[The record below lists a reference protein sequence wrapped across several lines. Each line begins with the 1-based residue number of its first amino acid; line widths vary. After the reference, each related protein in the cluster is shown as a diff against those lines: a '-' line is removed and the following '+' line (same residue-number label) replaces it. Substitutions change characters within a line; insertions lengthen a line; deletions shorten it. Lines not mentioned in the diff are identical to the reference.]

1 MTETTTRTLFRM
13 AVLVML
19 AGGLGA
25 WAACSNTSTPTTPTI
40 TGPATTET
48 FSGSIDQGGSAVYS
62 FAVKTAG
69 VALLAG
75 FTSITPTTVPAL
87 GIGIGTWDPTTS
99 TCGLNQTQNDAAKP
113 GSTGLTGTADAGN
126 YCIRVYDGGNIP
138 AGVTAS
144 FTVQV
149 QHY

>member
-1 MTETTTRTLFRM
+1 MSETTKRTFFRL
-13 AVLVML
+13 AVLAML
-19 AGGLGA
+19 VGGLST
-25 WAACSNTSTPTTPTI
+25 WTACSNTSSPTTPTI

-48 FSGSIDQGGSAVYS
+48 FAGSIVQGGSAVYS
-62 FAVKTAG
+62 FSVTTSG

-87 GIGIGTWDPTTS
+87 GIGIGAWDPTTS
-99 TCGLNQTQNDAAKP
+99 TCGLNQTQNDSAKA
-113 GSTGLTGTADAGN
+113 GSTGLSGTANSGN

-138 AGVTAS
+138 ADVTAS
-144 FTVQV
+144 YTVQV